1 MLAVVQ
7 KEKHFAAEARVSQ
20 MAAFEKRRQ
29 ASALE
34 GRHAKQKIEAD
45 LAMASLLEEEEQER
59 VALAAQ
65 KAKKARKKDK

>member
-1 MLAVVQ
+1 MLAMVQ
-7 KEKHFAAEARVSQ
+7 KEKHFAAETRVSQ
-20 MAAFEKRRQ
+20 MAASEKRRQ

-34 GRHAKQKIEAD
+34 GRLAKQKIEAD

-65 KAKKARKKDK
+65 KAKKARKRNK